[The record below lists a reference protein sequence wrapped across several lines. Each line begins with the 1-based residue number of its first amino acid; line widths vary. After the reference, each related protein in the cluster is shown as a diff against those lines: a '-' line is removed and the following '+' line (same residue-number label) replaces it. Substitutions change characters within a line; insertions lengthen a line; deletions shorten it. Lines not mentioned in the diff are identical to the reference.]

1 MYDWDKLESE
11 CKACNRCGLGKNRT
25 NVVIGRG
32 NRNAPV
38 MLVGE
43 GPGKQEDLQGLPF
56 VGQAGKLLDLL
67 LSALM
72 FDDSDYYIANIVKC
86 RPPGNRAPNDEEA
99 YACLPFLRNQVK
111 LVRPKIIVC
120 MGAIA
125 SKYIIDRNI
134 KLTAERG
141 IWRQVKGYWLMPT
154 FHPAAL
160 LRDPSKKVLMF
171 EDFKLV
177 REKMIEIH
185 GATNRP
191 QEQ

>member
-1 MYDWDKLESE
+1 MYDWDTLERE
-11 CKACNRCGLGKNRT
+11 CKECNRCGLATSRT
-25 NVVIGRG
+25 NIVIGRG
-32 NRNAPV
+32 SRNAPV

-72 FDDSDYYIANIVKC
+72 FNSDDYYIANIVKC
-86 RPPGNRAPNDEEA
+86 RPPGNRAPTDEEA

-111 LVRPKIIVC
+111 LVRPEIIVC
-120 MGAIA
+120 MGVTA

-134 KLTAERG
+134 QLTAERG
-141 IWRQVKGYWLMPT
+141 VWRQSKGYWLMPT

-171 EDFKLV
+171 DDLKLV
-177 REKMIEIH
+177 REKLKEIMA
-185 GATNRP
+185 GNNRINA
-191 QEQ
+191 